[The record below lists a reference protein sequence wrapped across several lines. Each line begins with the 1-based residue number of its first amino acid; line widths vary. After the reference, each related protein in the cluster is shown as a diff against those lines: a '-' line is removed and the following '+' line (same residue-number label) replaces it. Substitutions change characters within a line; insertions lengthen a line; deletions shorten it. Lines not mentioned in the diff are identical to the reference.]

1 MNVSDNMDLGG
12 LIDLLYATRVKRLEA
27 EKEIKALKTSEVAY
41 RVRIKQMLDAA
52 SLEAGSGKLATTS
65 VCYTTE
71 PTAKDWPSIY
81 SYIVENDAFDMLQ
94 RRLSATAVR
103 DRWNEGIIIPGI
115 DKFDSWD
122 LSLTKRSK

>member
-12 LIDLLYATRVKRLEA
+12 LIDLLYATRVQRLDA
-27 EKEIKALKTSEVAY
+27 EKEIKALKTKEVGF
-41 RVRIKQMLDAA
+41 RMRIKQMLDAA
-52 SLEAGSGKLATTS
+52 SLEAGSGKTATTS

-71 PTAKDWPSIY
+71 PTAKDWPAIY

-103 DRWNEGIIIPGI
+103 DRWNDGIIIPGI
-115 DKFDSWD
+115 EKFDTWD
-122 LSLTKRSK
+122 LSLVKRNK

>member
-27 EKEIKALKTSEVAY
+27 EKEIKALKTQEVAY

-52 SLEAGSGKLATTS
+52 SLEAGSGKTATTS

-71 PTAKDWPSIY
+71 PNAKDWPAIY
-81 SYIVENDAFDMLQ
+81 QYIVENDAFDMMQ

-103 DRWNEGIIIPGI
+103 DRWNDGIIIPGI
-115 DKFDSWD
+115 EKYDTWD

>member
-27 EKEIKALKTSEVAY
+27 EKEIKALKTQEVGY

-52 SLEAGSGKLATTS
+52 SLEAGSGKTATTS
-65 VCYTTE
+65 VCHTTE
-71 PTAKDWPSIY
+71 PNAKDWPLIY

-103 DRWNEGIIIPGI
+103 DRWNDGIIIPGI
-115 DKFDSWD
+115 EKFDTWD